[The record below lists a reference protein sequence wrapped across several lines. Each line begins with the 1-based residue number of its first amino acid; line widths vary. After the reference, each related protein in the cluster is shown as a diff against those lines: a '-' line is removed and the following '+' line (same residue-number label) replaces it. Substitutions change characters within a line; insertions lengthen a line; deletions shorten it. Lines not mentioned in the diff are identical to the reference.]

1 MKIKKD
7 IIDKVGKEKFF
18 LLILAGVVLVICTV
32 WDFGKD
38 SSTGNTQTSTM
49 SYSTSKSSL
58 SDEMDN
64 YVKTL
69 EKRLKE
75 ILSQVEGVGNVYVM
89 ITLKSSASS
98 QVLFDGKNS
107 LDKTDEV
114 DGSGGTRNIYN
125 YSEENNTVYI
135 TDSNGNTVPYVIS
148 EIAPSIDGVAVITD
162 GGDNIFVKE
171 KIINIIKSLFS
182 IDINKI
188 SVTK

>member
-7 IIDKVGKEKFF
+7 IIDKIGKEKFF

-38 SSTGNTQTSTM
+38 SDTGTTNTSSISTNTSQ
-49 SYSTSKSSL
+49 SSL
-58 SDEMDN
+58 SSEMDN

-69 EKRLKE
+69 EKRLKD
-75 ILSQVEGVGNVYVM
+75 ILSQVDGVGNVYVM

-107 LDKTDEV
+107 LEKTEEN
-114 DGSGGTRNIYN
+114 DGAGGSRSIYN

-135 TDSNGNTVPYVIS
+135 TDSAGNTVPYVIS

-162 GGDNIFVKE
+162 GGENIFVKE

-188 SVTK
+188 SVTR